1 MTKKEEEEN
10 DKPSEEEEEDL
21 EKSIKL
27 DTSELT
33 KAVDDFTA
41 AVEKMAALLTKE
53 EEEDDEEDED
63 EEKSKKSA
71 KSEDDEND
79 DDDEDSE
86 EKAKKAIAVL
96 EAEGYKVDKLLKGG
110 PTRPEGGSA
119 PMAKAADSEHQRLY
133 EALEIPIKAYTGG
146 GT

>member
-1 MTKKEEEEN
+1 MTKKKEEEEE
-10 DKPSEEEEEDL
+10 KPSEEEEEDL

-53 EEEDDEEDED
+53 EEEDDEDED
-63 EEKSKKSA
+63 EEKPKKSA
-71 KSEDDEND
+71 KSEGDEND

-86 EKAKKAIAVL
+86 DKAKKAIAVL

-119 PMAKAADSEHQRLY
+119 PMAKAADTENQRLY